1 MIVFKRIELKRM
13 VTMPNRINA
22 EALQMDHRTSA
33 AVCDGIGERLREIM
47 KPAANE
53 LPPRL
58 QELMER
64 LRQVDDIDAPSIV
77 PSLDTALGAH

>member
-1 MIVFKRIELKRM
+1 MIDFKRIELKRM

-22 EALQMDHRTSA
+22 DTLPMDHRTSA
-33 AVCDGIGERLREIM
+33 AVCDGIGERLRDIM
-47 KPAANE
+47 KPAPTD

-64 LRQVDDIDAPSIV
+64 LRQIDAADAPSIV
-77 PSLDTALGAH
+77 PTLDAALSPH